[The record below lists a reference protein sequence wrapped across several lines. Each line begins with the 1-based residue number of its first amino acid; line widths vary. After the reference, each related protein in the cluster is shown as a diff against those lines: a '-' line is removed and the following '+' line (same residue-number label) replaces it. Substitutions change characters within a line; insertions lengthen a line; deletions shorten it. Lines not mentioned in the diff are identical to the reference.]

1 MKNRIKRLRPASAGM
16 NNGGLDVH
24 IEVMLVKEGDF
35 WVALSP
41 ALRVTSYGKTQAQA
55 KKSFAVEADIFF
67 EETAKRG
74 TLEKLLIEYG
84 WVLSKGNFR
93 PPSGVDTTSVTNL
106 LHAQAGKPTFFTSK
120 LAIPA

>member
-1 MKNRIKRLRPASAGM
+1 MKNRIKKSNDGF
-16 NNGGLDVH
+16 DVNV
-24 IEVMLVKEGDF
+24 EVMLVKEGDY

-41 ALRVTSYGKTQAQA
+41 ALRVTGYGKTQAEA

-84 WVLSKGNFR
+84 
-93 PPSGVDTTSVTNL
+93 SGGSATANY
-106 LHAQAGKPTFFTSK
+106 AKFG
-120 LAIPA
+120 

>member
-1 MKNRIKRLRPASAGM
+1 MKNRIKKGKAGLEV
-16 NNGGLDVH
+16 NV
-24 IEVMLVKEGDF
+24 EVMLVKEGDY

-41 ALRVTSYGKTQAQA
+41 ALRVTGYGKTQAEA

-74 TLEKLLIEYG
+74 SLEKLLIDYG
-84 WVLSKGNFR
+84 WILSKGDFR
-93 PPSGVDTTSVTNL
+93 PPTGVDQASIANL
-106 LHAQAGKPTFFTSK
+106 LQAQVGKPTFFTSK

>member
-1 MKNRIKRLRPASAGM
+1 MSNRIKHGKDDLRVS
-16 NNGGLDVH
+16 

-35 WVALSP
+35 WVALAPS
-41 ALRVTSYGKTQAQA
+41 LRITGYGKTQAEA
-55 KKSFAVEADIFF
+55 KKSFAVEAEIFF

-84 WVLSKGNFR
+84 WVLSKSNFQ
-93 PPSGVDTTSVTNL
+93 PPSGVDTVSVTNL

-120 LAIPA
+120 LAIPV

>member
-1 MKNRIKRLRPASAGM
+1 MSNRIMHGKGDLHVS
-16 NNGGLDVH
+16 

-35 WVALSP
+35 WVALAP
-41 ALRVTSYGKTQAQA
+41 ALRITGYGKTQAEA
-55 KKSFAVEADIFF
+55 KKSFAVEAEIFF

-84 WVLSKGNFR
+84 WVLSKGNFQ
-93 PPSGVDTTSVTNL
+93 PPVGVDQASVANL
-106 LHAQAGKPTFFTSK
+106 LHAQVGKPTFFTSK

>member
-1 MKNRIKRLRPASAGM
+1 MKNRIQKSKS
-16 NNGGLDVH
+16 GLQVDVA
-24 IEVMLVKEGDF
+24 VMLVKEGDY

-41 ALRVTSYGKTQAQA
+41 ALRVTGYGKTQAEA

-67 EETAKRG
+67 EETAMRG

-84 WVLSKGNFR
+84 WVLSKGNFQ
-93 PPSGVDTTSVTNL
+93 PPTGVDQVSVANL